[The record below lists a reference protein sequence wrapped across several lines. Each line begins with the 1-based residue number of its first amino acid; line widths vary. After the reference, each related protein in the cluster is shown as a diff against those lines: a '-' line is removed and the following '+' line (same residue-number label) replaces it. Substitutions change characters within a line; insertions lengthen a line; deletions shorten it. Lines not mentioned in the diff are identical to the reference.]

1 MSLTIKKNCFI
12 IIFVVTLYYQNALR
26 KMQYRYRLLTHFF
39 FLSIFSFLEYDES
52 EFYSNEDLLQGKVR
66 FETTRYVTRDNSMSP
81 QENGAKFW
89 IIGLCCVITVLLVSV
104 VALLASRYQSRR
116 KNPYR
121 SVSICKSIWVFFYR
135 YCYRFNEHNAKLNCN
150 LIFSNRFSVI
160 DFHSPIVL

>member
-1 MSLTIKKNCFI
+1 
-12 IIFVVTLYYQNALR
+12 
-26 KMQYRYRLLTHFF
+26 MQYRYRLLTHNFFFF
-39 FLSIFSFLEYDES
+39 FLDFLEFLEYDES

-66 FETTRYVTRDNSMSP
+66 FETTRYVTRDNSMSS

-135 YCYRFNEHNAKLNCN
+135 YCYRFNGDNAKLNCN

-160 DFHSPIVL
+160 DFHSPVVL